1 MPLCLGSTA
10 DSEIAGLR
18 PVRMAIIETNG
29 AIKQADSLKVTYD
42 GAAATGVHLR
52 YHPLDAALLLPTVAG
67 RQLDVQP
74 LAPHCRA
81 CRVRQVCGGGLYAH
95 RYHLGTGFANPSVY
109 CPDLRQ
115 LIGHVRAHKLTTMP
129 GSPGPLRNRNFTG
142 REDILAELWKRQDQL
157 TETGHGAGPERSL
170 AVSPA
175 ETRRCPQDRCRN

>member
-10 DSEIAGLR
+10 DSEIVGLR
-18 PVRMAIIETNG
+18 PVRVAIIETNG
-29 AIKQADSLKVTYD
+29 AIKQADSLKVAYD

-52 YHPLDAALLLPTVAG
+52 YDPPDAALLLPTVAG

-95 RYHLGTGFANPSVY
+95 RYHLGIGFANPSVY

-129 GSPGPLRNRNFTG
+129 GSPGPV
-142 REDILAELWKRQDQL
+142 AQ
-157 TETGHGAGPERSL
+157 
-170 AVSPA
+170 
-175 ETRRCPQDRCRN
+175 